1 MLTDAVPSFVKEVQ
15 EAPSKAAARIFRAM
29 VRSVTTNIKASN
41 GFVEPVTDNKGLT
54 PAENLIGPSV
64 ITDDIGD
71 SQDAAAAFKKLG
83 DNNPFV
89 VPALEVDKPAGSKA
103 QGRRPRPTEP
113 VAMGVIDFSIA
124 FLNKRF
130 RRLDGQTRFEMMW
143 IQDRIPLPEYQ
154 GMFPSYQL
162 FGMGT
167 VLLRR
172 DINALISHFSVN
184 GELNEEAAYAAFSK
198 PPLGMRDSWA
208 MRDGH
213 GTAILDHMAGDVPG
227 MQDCDRPLYGVELPT
242 TVLVDTSGQSLLA
255 PLLLGLTAI
264 SVTSLYLT
272 PSAQPRRRVWG
283 APLVINA
290 SLAFTG
296 GPDRSSSRSGFAAML
311 DTLMSALQTLP
322 RNDLRLTVPTG
333 NHRQDRIHARFT
345 ADEPQSIM
353 WGLPPDDLTTNAIE
367 IYVEGDA
374 DLQSF
379 SLKPVGGPAFT
390 LGPSDM
396 PHAGYY
402 VDLVQDGD
410 IIARLSHPTGFGP
423 PHYTITT
430 APTARRDMTTPLI
443 KSGSWE
449 ISLKSCDAAVDLWVR
464 RDDRLK
470 GFPNSG
476 RQSWFIDPAYEVY
489 DAFGYLQQGDA
500 PAPDATDLMVY
511 RQGTGSVLQ
520 DAMNLGAANGIISVA
535 GLQNNGT
542 QPYRFSGERQAPN
555 AQATAQDV
563 AEVSRWTGGP
573 VAAARRSGAFTQPA
587 GTSIASALH
596 ARKVADNL

>member
-1 MLTDAVPSFVKEVQ
+1 
-15 EAPSKAAARIFRAM
+15 
-29 VRSVTTNIKASN
+29 
-41 GFVEPVTDNKGLT
+41 
-54 PAENLIGPSV
+54 
-64 ITDDIGD
+64 
-71 SQDAAAAFKKLG
+71 
-83 DNNPFV
+83 
-89 VPALEVDKPAGSKA
+89 
-103 QGRRPRPTEP
+103 
-113 VAMGVIDFSIA
+113 
-124 FLNKRF
+124 
-130 RRLDGQTRFEMMW
+130 
-143 IQDRIPLPEYQ
+143 
-154 GMFPSYQL
+154 
-162 FGMGT
+162 
-167 VLLRR
+167 
-172 DINALISHFSVN
+172 
-184 GELNEEAAYAAFSK
+184 
-198 PPLGMRDSWA
+198 
-208 MRDGH
+208 
-213 GTAILDHMAGDVPG
+213 
-227 MQDCDRPLYGVELPT
+227 
-242 TVLVDTSGQSLLA
+242 
-255 PLLLGLTAI
+255 
-264 SVTSLYLT
+264 
-272 PSAQPRRRVWG
+272 
-283 APLVINA
+283 
-290 SLAFTG
+290 
-296 GPDRSSSRSGFAAML
+296 
-311 DTLMSALQTLP
+311 
-322 RNDLRLTVPTG
+322 
-333 NHRQDRIHARFT
+333 
-345 ADEPQSIM
+345 M
-353 WGLPPDDLTTNAIE
+353 WGLPPDDLTTNTIE

-402 VDLVQDGD
+402 VDLVQEGD

-423 PHYTITT
+423 THYTITT

-476 RQSWFIDPAYEVY
+476 RQSWFIDPAYEIY

-500 PAPDATDLMVY
+500 PAPGATDLMVY

-535 GLQNNGT
+535 GLQNNGA

-563 AEVSRWTGGP
+563 AEVSRWTGGS

-596 ARKVADNL
+596 ARKVADNF